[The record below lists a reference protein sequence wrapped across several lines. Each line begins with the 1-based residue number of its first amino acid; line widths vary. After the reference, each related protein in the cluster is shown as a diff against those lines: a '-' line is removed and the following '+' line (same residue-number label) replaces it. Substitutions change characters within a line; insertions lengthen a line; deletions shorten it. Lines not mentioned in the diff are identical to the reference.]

1 MAGPPGGPTK
11 PGRDPKGPP
20 GGKNVQRKGAVPVQR
35 SSASGRSTPPV
46 QPARSRDAGKPPGWA
61 KNVGA
66 QIESALTGGKS
77 SRTPPPPADTG
88 KGKWTGTPAGPRG
101 SVEDRA
107 KALKAQSGIKGPVG
121 RGGSDAPPTTTTR
134 PPTTTAAPNA
144 RVKAERA
151 ARAAWV
157 AKNPGK
163 RYTRPTTPADTRSA
177 SNRGTTAPAKAKGGV
192 NKATQAVRDARAVAS
207 AGGQRYVRKAG
218 GEKSVNKATQA
229 KRLER
234 AKNRKGPVVI
244 APPAVGGVT
253 SPAAA
258 AARASQRG
266 AVDWQ
271 QKAGEYQ
278 AVPNQPGIN
287 PAWDPNNTDAQY
299 QADANVKYR
308 DTDGTTAPGEIPRN
322 LRAQIVAAMAD
333 GKTQVVLPD
342 GEKWAAHQST
352 LDQID
357 RNLAEMKASETS
369 KAARN
374 A

>member
-1 MAGPPGGPTK
+1 MASPIK
-11 PGRDPKGPP
+11 DYQDRHSK
-20 GGKNVQRKGAVPVQR
+20 AVKAYVANDRAIKSSVVSKHAASERTGVGVTTTSPR
-35 SSASGRSTPPV
+35 SSSS
-46 QPARSRDAGKPPGWA
+46 
-61 KNVGA
+61 
-66 QIESALTGGKS
+66 S
-77 SRTPPPPADTG
+77 SRPTG
-88 KGKWTGTPAGPRG
+88 TGKWTGTPAGPRG

-107 KALKAQSGIKGPVG
+107 KALKAQSGITGPVG
-121 RGGSDAPPTTTTR
+121 RGTTDTPPPTTR
-134 PPTTTAAPNA
+134 PATTAAPKPPNA

-151 ARAAWV
+151 AKAAWV